1 MIQSGL
7 VSDNKES
14 KCGLTV
20 VNALSDEFVLT
31 SYREKENYKHTIRF
45 IDGEK
50 KEDKKTKLAS
60 EKKERA
66 NAIAEAETKLSEV
79 KTEALAAYEDK
90 VIKAKELYN
99 KTVKSAQDEY
109 LAEIKEAEDNK
120 NKLVD
125 DFIKDYGSYHMTMT
139 NNNGKKTV
147 TVSDLVDSIFN
158 LWF

>member
-1 MIQSGL
+1 MEYL
-7 VSDNKES
+7 VNGVKYTDLKEAQ
-14 KCGLTV
+14 K
-20 VNALSDEFVLT
+20 A
-31 SYREKENYKHTIRF
+31 EKDYEA
-45 IDGEK
+45 EQ
-50 KEDKKTKLAS
+50 DKKVKLS
-60 EKKERA
+60 KEKKERA
-66 NAIAEAETKLSEV
+66 DEIAQAETKLAEV

-125 DFIKDYGSYHMTMT
+125 AFIEDYGSYHMTMT